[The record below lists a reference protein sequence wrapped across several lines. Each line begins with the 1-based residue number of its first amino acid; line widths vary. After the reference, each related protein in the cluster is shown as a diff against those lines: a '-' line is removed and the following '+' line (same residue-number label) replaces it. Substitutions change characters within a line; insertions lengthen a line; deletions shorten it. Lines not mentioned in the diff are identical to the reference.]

1 MDDNVDINRIS
12 ELSMVVRDARIVGF
26 SGFGAFEL
34 FTMRLHGT
42 LAGHPPCLLDRL
54 HIVG

>member
-1 MDDNVDINRIS
+1 
-12 ELSMVVRDARIVGF
+12 MVVRDARIVGF

-54 HIVG
+54 HIVGQLRGHAGGRGHG